1 MSQVL
6 PVVTKNSTSCLSAS
20 RKHQI
25 NRQAVELPIFGRLTA
40 VDVLLGSVE
49 IYVRRVRKTRKV
61 PNGLGDPTPTAP
73 GACRNFIESKL
84 PLNRRGGVA
93 PPSFNTEMV
102 DLPDLNM

>member
-25 NRQAVELPIFGRLTA
+25 NLQAVELPIFGRLTA

-61 PNGLGDPTPTAP
+61 LNGLGDPTPTAP
-73 GACRNFIESKL
+73 GACRDFTESKL

-93 PPSFNTEMV
+93 PPHSTQKW
-102 DLPDLNM
+102 LICPI